1 MLVKILGII
10 IYLTFFISYTLTCI
24 MDPGLISPEFYL
36 ENYKIEKNK
45 LTNYRI
51 CSVCNAIQDLDKGV
65 EHCIDCNVCIQG
77 NDHHC
82 PWSTKCI
89 GYKNLNMFRI
99 FICSLFTHIM
109 YLVVASVLA
118 AVYVDM
124 QRKEKNKKL

>member
-1 MLVKILGII
+1 
-10 IYLTFFISYTLTCI
+10 

-51 CSVCNAIQDLDKGV
+51 CSVCNVIQDLDKGV

>member
-77 NDHHC
+77 NDHSADF
-82 PWSTKCI
+82 P
-89 GYKNLNMFRI
+89 G
-99 FICSLFTHIM
+99 
-109 YLVVASVLA
+109 
-118 AVYVDM
+118 
-124 QRKEKNKKL
+124 